1 MVPRNDAKKAIVD
14 ATIELIQE
22 SGGNI
27 EELTVRTIAER
38 SNVGIGLINYHF
50 QTKENL
56 IEVSV
61 QQIIGEVISKFK
73 PDMNGNLNRIEQLK
87 NVVKSVADFLAGN
100 PSVARISILGD
111 FKTPK
116 TFDNT
121 MQTVK
126 GFGLSLKDVNF
137 PDKDKTLLMFM
148 ITSVLQTVFLRREL
162 SEELFGYHFDDKVQ
176 RDRFIDVIM
185 DYIKWEGTDPNE

>member
-148 ITSVLQTVFLRREL
+148 ITSVLQAVFLRREL
-162 SEELFGYHFDDKVQ
+162 SEELFGYQFDDKVQ

-185 DYIKWEGTDPNE
+185 NYMKWEGTDSNE

>member
-22 SGGNI
+22 SGGNT

-126 GFGLSLKDVNF
+126 GFGLSLKDVDF

-148 ITSVLQTVFLRREL
+148 ITSVLQAVFLRREL
-162 SEELFGYHFDDKVQ
+162 SEELFGYQFDDKVQ

-185 DYIKWEGTDPNE
+185 NYMKWEGTDSNE

>member
-22 SGGNI
+22 SGGNT
-27 EELTVRTIAER
+27 EELTIRTIAER

-56 IEVSV
+56 IEASV
-61 QQIIGEVISKFK
+61 QQIIGGVISRFK
-73 PDMNGNLNRIEQLK
+73 PDMDGKLNSVEQLK
-87 NVVKSVADFLAGN
+87 TVVKSVADFLAGN
-100 PSVARISILGD
+100 PSVSRISILGD
-111 FKTPK
+111 LKTPK

-121 MQTVK
+121 MQTAK
-126 GFGLSLKDVNF
+126 GFGLSLKDMNI

-148 ITSVLQTVFLRREL
+148 LTSVLQAVFLRREL

-185 DYIKWEGTDPNE
+185 NHMKWKGTDTDE

>member
-87 NVVKSVADFLAGN
+87 NVVKSVADFLADN

-148 ITSVLQTVFLRREL
+148 ITSVLQAVFLRREL
-162 SEELFGYHFDDKVQ
+162 SEELFGYQFDDKVQ

-185 DYIKWEGTDPNE
+185 NYMKWEGTDSNE

>member
-22 SGGNI
+22 SGGNT

-50 QTKENL
+50 QTKDNL

-148 ITSVLQTVFLRREL
+148 ITSVLQAVFLRREL
-162 SEELFGYHFDDKVQ
+162 SEELFGYQFDDKVQ

-185 DYIKWEGTDPNE
+185 NYMKWEGTDSNE

>member
-87 NVVKSVADFLAGN
+87 NVVKSVADFLTGN

-148 ITSVLQTVFLRREL
+148 ITSVLQAVFLRREL

-185 DYIKWEGTDPNE
+185 NYIKWEGTDSNE